1 MSTEVVYNAQNTK
14 ASACLD
20 LATGQVGIY
29 SPFPPYYE
37 GREPD
42 KEAQQRF
49 HDCFGGRR
57 TYQSRSGLTWE
68 GIIPSRPG
76 LVELQFLWTSRPLNC
91 RYGLGSEVLPNIYGL
106 VTEGG
111 TLSLTTPAEG
121 SDVYG
126 RRNEFVVLFLES
138 DSSRKVQQALQLFSI
153 RDWAGLKEAFGAPK
167 EYHIEWY
174 DDCGYKKSCSV
185 NFYGKPGYYDQCS
198 ARWLL
203 SRMFAKR
210 LKDVCDTFED
220 GRYGNAWH
228 RGLGIRLLKDG
239 RPYHVGQGFAWAP
252 AELSREHLTKRC
264 SWATFPFTDTLDYI
278 VEGEDGP
285 GSWQLILENGYDIRI
300 PKEEMLATI
309 QGIETDWLKTVR
321 HDAEAWVAEQA
332 AEREARA
339 AAQAAEEAAECGY
352 IIDEEGDS

>member
-1 MSTEVVYNAQNTK
+1 MSTDVVYNTQATK
-14 ASACLD
+14 ASAVLD

-49 HDCFGGRR
+49 HDSFGGRR
-57 TYQSRSGLTWE
+57 TYQSRSGLSWE

-76 LVELQFLWTSRPLNC
+76 LVNLQFLWTSRPLNC
-91 RYGLGSEVLPNIYGL
+91 KYGIGSEVLPNIYGL

-126 RRNEFVVLFLES
+126 RRHEFVTLFLES
-138 DSSRKVQQALQLFSI
+138 DSSRKVQQALQLFST
-153 RDWAGLKEAFGAPK
+153 RDWAGLQEVFGSPK

-185 NFYGKPGYYDQCS
+185 NCYGKTGYYEQPS

-220 GRYGNAWH
+220 GRYGSLWH
-228 RGLGIRLLKDG
+228 HRLGIWLLKDG
-239 RPYHVGQGFAWAP
+239 QPYHVGQGFAWCP
-252 AELSREHLTKRC
+252 AELTREHLTKRC

-285 GSWQLILENGYDIRI
+285 SSWQLILENGYNIRI
-300 PKEEMLATI
+300 PKEEMLSVI

-321 HDAEAWVAEQA
+321 HDAEVWEAEQA
-332 AEREARA
+332 AERAARA

-352 IIDEEGDS
+352 IE

>member
-1 MSTEVVYNAQNTK
+1 MSTDVVYNTQATK
-14 ASACLD
+14 ASAVLD

-29 SPFPPYYE
+29 SPFQPYYE

-49 HDCFGGRR
+49 HDQFGGRR
-57 TYQSRSGLTWE
+57 TYQSRSGLSWE

-76 LVELQFLWTSRPLNC
+76 LVSLQFLWTSRPLNC
-91 RYGLGSEVLPNIYGL
+91 KYGIGSEVLPGVYGL

-111 TLSLTTPAEG
+111 TLSLSTPAEG

-126 RRNEFVVLFLES
+126 RRNNFITLFLES
-138 DSSRKVQQALQLFSI
+138 DSSGKVQRALRLFST
-153 RDWAGLKEAFGAPK
+153 RDWAGLKAEFGAPK
-167 EYHIEWY
+167 EYHVEWY
-174 DDCGYKKSCSV
+174 DSCGRKSSCSISL
-185 NFYGKPGYYDQCS
+185 YGKPGYYDQCS

-203 SRMFAKR
+203 NRMFAKQLR
-210 LKDVCDTFED
+210 GIDDLFED
-220 GRYGNAWH
+220 GRYGSLWH

-252 AELSREHLTKRC
+252 AELSREHLMKRC

-285 GSWQLILENGYDIRI
+285 GSWQLILENGYDLRI
-300 PKEEMLATI
+300 PKEEMLSTI

-321 HDAEAWVAEQA
+321 HDAKVWAAEQA
-332 AEREARA
+332 EERAARA
-339 AAQAAEEAAECGY
+339 AAREAEEAAECGY
-352 IIDEEGDS
+352 IIEEGDN

>member
-1 MSTEVVYNAQNTK
+1 MSTDVVYNTQATK
-14 ASACLD
+14 ASAVLD

-49 HDCFGGRR
+49 HDSFGGRR
-57 TYQSRSGLTWE
+57 TYQSRSGLSWE

-76 LVELQFLWTSRPLNC
+76 LVNLQFLWTSRPLNC
-91 RYGLGSEVLPNIYGL
+91 KYGIGSEVLPNIYGL

-111 TLSLTTPAEG
+111 TLSLTRPAEG

-126 RRNEFVVLFLES
+126 RRNEFVTLFLES
-138 DSSRKVQQALQLFSI
+138 DSSRKVQRALQLFST
-153 RDWAGLKEAFGAPK
+153 RDWAGLKAEFGGPK

-174 DDCGYKKSCSV
+174 DSCGRKSSCKV
-185 NFYGKPGYYDQCS
+185 EFYGKTGYYDQCS
-198 ARWLL
+198 TRWLL
-203 SRMFAKR
+203 SRMFAKK
-210 LKDVCDTFED
+210 LKDINVLFED
-220 GRYGNAWH
+220 GRYGSLWH
-228 RGLGIRLLKDG
+228 HRLGIWLLKDG
-239 RPYHVGQGFAWAP
+239 QPYHVGQGFAWCP

-264 SWATFPFTDTLDYI
+264 SWATFPFQDTLDYI

-285 GSWQLILENGYDIRI
+285 GSWQLLLENGYDIRI
-300 PKEEMLATI
+300 PKEEMLSVI